1 MSTPSP
7 APTPPSETPGRSAAL
22 ELRGLVAG
30 HRGVAVVHGI
40 DLVVHPGEVVA
51 LLGANGAGKT
61 TTLCT
66 VSGLLVPLGGEVL
79 ISGRAQPSRRRPSP
93 RRISALARSGV
104 AHVPEDRAL
113 FPSLT
118 VRQHLALGTATH
130 GAVGAGSAGA
140 AAEGQDAVL
149 AWLPELGPLLDRAAG
164 ELSGGQQQMV
174 ALARALVARPT
185 LLMVDELSLGLAPVV
200 VERLLPVVQQV
211 ARETGA
217 AVLLVEQHVQLA
229 LEVCDRAY
237 LLQRGRVV
245 AEGSSRDLAD
255 RPDLLRAGYL
265 GGPAPGTAGT
275 PDEPPQPSDG

>member
-1 MSTPSP
+1 
-7 APTPPSETPGRSAAL
+7 
-22 ELRGLVAG
+22 
-30 HRGVAVVHGI
+30 VAVVHGI

-66 VSGLLVPLGGEVL
+66 VSGLLVPLGGAVVIDGEE
-79 ISGRAQPSRRRPSP
+79 QPRRRRPSA

-113 FPSLT
+113 FPTLT
-118 VRQHLALGTATH
+118 VRQHLTLGE
-130 GAVGAGSAGA
+130 GA
-140 AAEGQDAVL
+140 ARGAARAGDDAADAAL
-149 AWLPELGPLLDRAAG
+149 EWLPELEPLLDRPAG

-174 ALARALVARPT
+174 ALARALVARPR

-200 VERLLPVVQQV
+200 VERLLPVVRQV
-211 ARETGA
+211 ARGTGA
-217 AVLLVEQHVQLA
+217 GVLLVEQHVRLA

-237 LLQRGRVV
+237 LLRRGRVV
-245 AEGSSRDLAD
+245 AEGAAQDLAE

-265 GGPAPGTAGT
+265 GGPEPGTPEQ
-275 PDEPPQPSDG
+275 PDS